1 MATNKEFTLSDSDTL
16 DHQINQAAFRAAVV
30 ALATGVI
37 QFFLP
42 LDVPGGYD
50 ASASE
55 RVAWLTANSGSLP
68 SFPMRPS
75 PPP

>member
-16 DHQINQAAFRAAVV
+16 DHQINQAAFWAAVV